1 MGLTFEQGRHRYT
14 LDTPQ
19 GVQAK
24 VQGVTTLIGGG
35 IPKPGIAPWY
45 GRMVAEWV
53 DSNPQEVER
62 LRGLPDVRSRGRT
75 RTALVDQLCK
85 VPGEVRDAAADR
97 GTEIH
102 ALAEQ
107 IIAGDEVEVP
117 DAHAAEVEGYLEFL
131 DTWDVTPVLTEAM
144 VAHRGDWWAG
154 TLDLVATSP
163 HLHDGEPVLIDLKT
177 SNHVYGETALQTAA
191 YARAEFWVDG
201 DDERPM
207 PDIAATYVAH
217 ITPQGTDLHPL
228 CTSREEINEAYRQ
241 FLVAA
246 FTTKNA
252 GRRDAFLRPP
262 LDPPTTTEKE
272 TTA

>member
-35 IPKPGIAPWY
+35 IPKPAIAPWH

-53 DSNPQEVER
+53 DANPQEVER

-75 RTALVDQLCK
+75 RSALVDRLCK

-97 GTEIH
+97 GSEIH

-107 IIAGDEVEVP
+107 IVAFREVAVIETH
-117 DAHAAEVEGYLEFL
+117 DAEIQGYLEFL
-131 DTWDVTPVLTEAM
+131 DAWEITPVLTEAM

-163 HLHDGEPVLIDLKT
+163 HLNDGAPVLIDLKT
-177 SNHVYGETALQTAA
+177 SNYVYGETALQTAA
-191 YARAEFWVDG
+191 YARAEFWVDNG
-201 DDERPM
+201 YERPM

-262 LDPPTTTEKE
+262 LDPPTTEKE